1 MCVCVCVNWNHP
13 CECSDTV
20 RIKTWIHGTA
30 LPYDIHTH
38 TSISCTLNV
47 HSMLVCTHNSF
58 DTAVQTTHN
67 YLWWFLMWGGMIR
80 LMWLV
85 ETSYWTCLTWWF
97 LNGFNV
103 IVWNLLLLD
112 TRLTWCFF
120 GGVNYYIPRLLVD
133 WWSWS
138 LRIHWCVCIFVKFI
152 TTSTSSHLP
161 VSHYFST
168 SRLTGR
174 KTPTYL
180 LTYLSTC
187 RLKGKMKHTI

>member
-1 MCVCVCVNWNHP
+1 
-13 CECSDTV
+13 
-20 RIKTWIHGTA
+20 
-30 LPYDIHTH
+30 
-38 TSISCTLNV
+38 
-47 HSMLVCTHNSF
+47 
-58 DTAVQTTHN
+58 
-67 YLWWFLMWGGMIR
+67 MWGGMIR

-103 IVWNLLLLD
+103 IVWNLLLD
-112 TRLTWCFF
+112 ICLTWCFF
-120 GGVNYYIPRLLVD
+120 GGVNCYIPRLLVD

-180 LTYLSTC
+180 LTFPLAVWKGEWSTQFNVEAKKTQKEKKMFCLLFFFFVSIRKEWMEFAFSLSWQAT
-187 RLKGKMKHTI
+187 T